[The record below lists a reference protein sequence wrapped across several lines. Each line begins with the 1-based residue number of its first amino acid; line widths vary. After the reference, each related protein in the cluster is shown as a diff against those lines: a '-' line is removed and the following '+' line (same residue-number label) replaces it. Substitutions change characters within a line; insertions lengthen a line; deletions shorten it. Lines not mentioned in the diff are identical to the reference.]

1 MTSKT
6 IAPQGVLVKK
16 LWNYK
21 TTLLNLFFYTFCEIF
36 PERFNV
42 YLMPTPN
49 LDIYGECTMQITHEN
64 IYLWDIHNARLKL
77 VMWPLSSLRRY
88 GRDSTWFTFESG
100 RCVCIEMRACKS
112 VWLKYWQWGGE
123 KKLFGSVVKTSTKQ
137 LRISKTSQDINV
149 CCRSLQ
155 ASDVTGASVSAC
167 LCLCTVSTHACEGY
181 FDFSGLLYQYVSL

>member
-1 MTSKT
+1 MS
-6 IAPQGVLVKK
+6 
-16 LWNYK
+16 
-21 TTLLNLFFYTFCEIF
+21 LLSIC

-100 RCVCIEMRACKS
+100 RCVCEWIGDECLCCLVRTTELLAGLGRK
-112 VWLKYWQWGGE
+112 E
-123 KKLFGSVVKTSTKQ
+123 KKKKKL
-137 LRISKTSQDINV
+137 LE
-149 CCRSLQ
+149 
-155 ASDVTGASVSAC
+155 VS
-167 LCLCTVSTHACEGY
+167 
-181 FDFSGLLYQYVSL
+181 